1 MSKSVNRFLIGLSL
15 TLHVVLHEQKRKTE
29 RRTDATLIVRVTR
42 LAALYNL
49 SPTIVPYIS
58 EVVNVTTYIWLYMNI
73 NVLDC
78 STWNSNQLMHPMC
91 EYVYAHVYMSM
102 RSLRWCDGWQIA
114 VLIIWSWCKFQRAV
128 DVFCFLKN
136 SMLCCCECLLFF
148 PLFFHSFEPFTQWIG
163 VPCASTEHRLIFDNH
178 FLYSEPYYE
187 QCSYRWICNTIGI
200 VVDFFFLLPPF
211 VVFAFSFCV
220 FSHCF

>member
-1 MSKSVNRFLIGLSL
+1 MWSCMSKSV
-15 TLHVVLHEQKRKTE
+15 KTE
-29 RRTDATLIVRVTR
+29 RRADAVALNVRVTR
-42 LAALYNL
+42 LAALYNS

-128 DVFCFLKN
+128 GVF
-136 SMLCCCECLLFF
+136 LFF
-148 PLFFHSFEPFTQWIG
+148 EEQHALLSRMLTVLSSLFHS
-163 VPCASTEHRLIFDNH
+163 LN
-178 FLYSEPYYE
+178 
-187 QCSYRWICNTIGI
+187 
-200 VVDFFFLLPPF
+200 LPPMNW
-211 VVFAFSFCV
+211 CTK
-220 FSHCF
+220 CKYWTLLNIW

>member
-15 TLHVVLHEQKRKTE
+15 TLHVVLHEQKHKTE

-78 STWNSNQLMHPMC
+78 STWNSNQLMHPMF

-128 DVFCFLKN
+128 DVFWRTACFAVAN
-136 SMLCCCECLLFF
+136 AYCFFLFF
-148 PLFFHSFEPFTQWIG
+148 SIHLNLSPN
-163 VPCASTEHRLIFDNH
+163 ASVYHVQVLNI
-178 FLYSEPYYE
+178 
-187 QCSYRWICNTIGI
+187 
-200 VVDFFFLLPPF
+200 
-211 VVFAFSFCV
+211 A
-220 FSHCF
+220 